1 MIDTFIVKTEHIN
14 PAKYQMAIWLA
25 FVNSFSVK
33 MGAVGHAVVKMVS
46 DHHNHIIIQSEV

>member
-25 FVNSFSVK
+25 FVNIYSFSVK
-33 MGAVGHAVVKMVS
+33 IGAVGHAAVKMVN
-46 DHHNHIIIQSEV
+46 DHHNHIIIES